1 MTLWIINK
9 NWSFSYYPIFDLFRP
24 VCVCVCVINDD
35 QNLLFYLHTYIYP
48 TWIVF
53 EFECARTRTQNNM
66 CPCYV
71 VRLFCCKVAK
81 EVDTIAIDIDICHS
95 ICRSWTRCTQVGSG
109 GIDVKEQIFTTTT
122 VTVAAIRLCCALFMF
137 DSSFVVYILTKSSF
151 FVCVCV
157 CVSLYTTQRDLFIL
171 SYLTTRHI
179 EHRSSAN
186 QIEMSIVY
194 KLAELVCH
202 SSGGNANRSWL
213 LIGQLAKQARRK
225 YRPIGIMPTTK
236 SYLASE
242 YYFRVAAIVT
252 EPHFVAAS
260 GFIVIKL

>member
-1 MTLWIINK
+1 M
-9 NWSFSYYPIFDLFRP
+9 
-24 VCVCVCVINDD
+24 
-35 QNLLFYLHTYIYP
+35 
-48 TWIVF
+48 F

-157 CVSLYTTQRDLFIL
+157 WVSIQHSGIYLYYRIWLLVISNIDRLLIKSRCRLFINSL
-171 SYLTTRHI
+171 SSYVIAAVAMQIAVDCWL
-179 EHRSSAN
+179 AN
-186 QIEMSIVY
+186 WQS
-194 KLAELVCH
+194 KRGA
-202 SSGGNANRSWL
+202 ST
-213 LIGQLAKQARRK
+213 GQL
-225 YRPIGIMPTTK
+225 
-236 SYLASE
+236 E
-242 YYFRVAAIVT
+242 
-252 EPHFVAAS
+252 
-260 GFIVIKL
+260 